1 VLGLFLYLW
10 HLKFPMTD
18 YELDLLD
25 KLIKNSE
32 TDERWFRWLLA
43 LFVFLAVFFFAWM
56 TVLLIERDPHVQA
69 YFQGLAS
76 AATAVTCAL
85 PYRSFSAARA
95 DRGYYIWMK
104 TQWQRARSEQD
115 MPALEGFKSEF
126 MELRKRVFGKA

>member
-1 VLGLFLYLW
+1 
-10 HLKFPMTD
+10 MTD